1 MQFKKLSIEGLYLI
15 THNLFNDHRGMFGRE
30 FCSKEIDKFFKYSP
44 KFRVAQTNISFNKK
58 KGTLRGFHYQ
68 IGKSAET
75 KIITLY
81 QGEIY
86 DVIIDLRK
94 KSKTYKKWA
103 SIKINSN
110 KIQSLIIPKGC
121 ANAFLTLKDNTI
133 VHYITNKNYNKKS
146 ERGIRFNNIKY
157 NIKWPLK
164 PKIISKKDMAC

>member
-164 PKIISKKDMAC
+164 PKIISKKDMAW